1 MNRTYEMLLNYWS
14 GEKGSHMD
22 KREFIKTS
30 GALLAS
36 TLLPKLTTA
45 QTTVDSRTNW
55 AGNYTY
61 STKDL
66 DLANS
71 IEDVRH
77 TIHNH
82 AHLKALGARHSFN
95 GIADSTEDQISLK
108 HFDQIEL
115 DTKAKTVTVG
125 AGVTYGQLAPYIDGR
140 GFAVHNL
147 ASLPHVSV
155 VGACA
160 TATHGSGSKN
170 GNLSTAVRAM
180 EIVTANGDVMT
191 FSREKLG
198 DKFQG
203 TVVGLGALGVITR
216 ITLDVQ
222 PAFQMTQVVYENLSF
237 SQLEHHLDDIFASGY
252 SVSIFTDW
260 RNHRATHVWI
270 KRRVEQDLHAD
281 QETGFYGATPAARN
295 LHPLAGHSAENCTEQ
310 MGIPGAW
317 YERLPHFRMNFT
329 PSSGAELQSEYF
341 VPLDKGYAAI
351 LAVEQ
356 LRDQITPHLFISE
369 LRTIA
374 ADDLWMSPCYRQP
387 SMTLHFTWKPEWPA
401 VKRVLPLIE
410 ERLAPF
416 GARPHWAKLFTM
428 TPAHIKAKYAR
439 MSDYQAIL
447 AQYDPNGKFRNEF
460 IDRNIYGA

>member
-1 MNRTYEMLLNYWS
+1 
-14 GEKGSHMD
+14 MD

-61 STKDL
+61 STKNL
-66 DLANS
+66 DLANT
-71 IEDVRH
+71 IEDVRQ

-108 HFDQIEL
+108 HFDQVEL

-125 AGVTYGQLAPYIDGR
+125 AGVTYGQLAPYIDAR

-180 EIVTANGDVMT
+180 EMVIANGDVVT

-198 DKFQG
+198 DKFLG

-222 PAFQMTQVVYENLSF
+222 PSFQMTQVVYENLSF

-260 RNHRATHVWI
+260 QNHRATQVWI

-281 QETGFYGATPAARN
+281 QGAGFYGTTPAARN
-295 LHPLAGHSAENCTEQ
+295 LHPLTGHSAENCTEQ
-310 MGIPGAW
+310 MGIPGPW

-428 TPAHIKAKYAR
+428 TPAHIKAQYAR

-460 IDRNIYGA
+460 INGNIYGA